1 MTAEA
6 PPSKATGHP
15 RAFWFIFWG
24 EFAERYSFYG
34 MRAILP
40 LYLTGVLHYA
50 DNDPT
55 YYRFKMAVYFLP
67 LLGGFLAD
75 RFIGKYWAI
84 VGFSVPYVLGHFMLG
99 IENTTALVIALSL
112 LALGSG
118 VTKPNIS
125 TLMGMTYDQQR
136 PGQEQLLSSAFRWF
150 YFSINIG
157 AFLSQAILPK
167 IRDHYKEELGLSRAY
182 QIAFQAPAW
191 LMIAALIIFA
201 LGKRFYAVETPGR
214 VVTTPEQARQ
224 KWQALRT

>member
-1 MTAEA
+1 MDAEGRGVNSA
-6 PPSKATGHP
+6 DHEIQDGKRPTGHP

-84 VGFSVPYVLGHFMLG
+84 VGFSVPYVLGHFILG
-99 IENTTALVIALSL
+99 IENTAAMFIALSL
-112 LALGSG
+112 LA
-118 VTKPNIS
+118 
-125 TLMGMTYDQQR
+125 
-136 PGQEQLLSSAFRWF
+136 
-150 YFSINIG
+150 IG
-157 AFLSQAILPK
+157 
-167 IRDHYKEELGLSRAY
+167 G
-182 QIAFQAPAW
+182 
-191 LMIAALIIFA
+191 
-201 LGKRFYAVETPGR
+201 
-214 VVTTPEQARQ
+214 
-224 KWQALRT
+224 